1 MSSEHLWNSE
11 PIESWAKNKALEAAA
26 SVVVDNVK
34 VEEKKMDEME
44 DLKKKVEV
52 LLAKS
57 PALKVRFDKVSLK
70 WLKTISHV
78 NTYQIFLKEKIEP
91 MDDEAVKQLT
101 EEKLNSLYKDWNKV
115 RLENL
120 KKWLTLENI

>member
-1 MSSEHLWNSE
+1 
-11 PIESWAKNKALEAAA
+11 LEAAA

-70 WLKTISHV
+70 
-78 NTYQIFLKEKIEP
+78 
-91 MDDEAVKQLT
+91 
-101 EEKLNSLYKDWNKV
+101 
-115 RLENL
+115 
-120 KKWLTLENI
+120 